1 MKTSVPIYLEE
12 RDGEVLAHPLFDHR
26 IRVSAPTVE
35 RALQLLQPRLL
46 MALRELAVEP
56 DQRGLAVWLSTPVFE
71 HEVLSVRLR
80 HAGQPQAGQVM
91 VVRYTALGRTLAFA
105 PRWPCRH
112 FEAEPGVALTERVA
126 QVFQQWLAEDEGPLL
141 EELLCER
148 LRARVRVLELDWE
161 PAGATK
167 IGRADAARLGGD
179 TEHFDGGTELAKV
192 GVLLTGRERALARE
206 AEVAALA
213 VGLRAEPPGAVLLLG
228 ASGVGKTRVLT
239 EFLATQPSA
248 GVPIRVWHVAPARV
262 ISGMSYLGQW
272 EARWLA
278 ILRHAATRKLVL
290 YFDDLLGLFSAG
302 RSSGSSLTL
311 GDLLLPWLVDQRV
324 RVLGEI
330 TPEAWRVL
338 RERRRAFADQFQIVT
353 VPPPDPR
360 AQWRIL
366 SQLLR
371 ELEGRHRV
379 RYTLDAVPTALALAE
394 RYHGQRDF
402 PGRIAEVLETLSA
415 RAVGQ
420 TLGRHEVIGE
430 FIRRTGSA
438 ASLVDLDQPLSRAE
452 IETALGAELKGQP
465 QAIRVLAD
473 VLLRAKAGLNDPG
486 RPLATLL
493 LLGPTGVGKT
503 ACAKAL
509 ARYLGGSRALIR
521 IDLNEY
527 AEAGDAA
534 RLVGTFAAP
543 DGVLTAAIRRQPSSV
558 VLLDEIEKAAPD
570 VFDLLLSLL
579 DEGRL
584 TDAHGRVAHF
594 RQAVIVMTSNLG
606 AREAARQLGFAA
618 PAQDRATYLDA
629 ARRFFRPEF
638 VNRIDHVLPFTP
650 LGDAE
655 LRAITEQAVAA
666 VLQRS
671 GLKTRPCL
679 IDLDPAAIDALMVI
693 GRDDA
698 LGARALKRGI
708 ERALVQPLARALAAT
723 RLDALSRIRLGLEA
737 GELRVET
744 TALDYADAVPLPAW
758 EAAAQARV
766 DARLAAIEAE
776 LDAHPGRGPLRLDG
790 IDAAQTHYGLCREQL
805 RVVLALSQASE
816 ARPARGGLQRL
827 PRARGQL
834 KFYGRQFYAKA
845 VQASR
850 ADLERQQLAWW
861 DEAHAEPPPAAAGLL
876 RELAWLEL
884 LLRAPRPETHRLSL
898 RPLGVAPPAEAE
910 ALAEALAAALATL
923 TGCLAVRVDGADL
936 IAEGYGLGALLAAEC
951 GYWLRRDDGLALI
964 EVSGPRPAQ
973 RILRLSRGHRHLDL
987 RHGLEIDQLK
997 DAEAL
1002 RRFLL
1007 QGLLVDAV
1015 ASPEEAR

>member
-12 RDGEVLAHPLFDHR
+12 RDGEVLAHPLFDHALG
-26 IRVSAPTVE
+26 VTAPNLD
-35 RALQLLQPRLL
+35 RALQRLQPRLL
-46 MALRELAVEP
+46 MAFQLLAVEP
-56 DQRGLAVWLSTPVFE
+56 DQRGLAAWLSTPVFE
-71 HEVLSVRLR
+71 HEVLTVRLR

-105 PRWPCRH
+105 PRWPHRH
-112 FEAEPGVALTERVA
+112 FEVEPGAALAERVA
-126 QVFQQWLAEDEGPLL
+126 QVFQQWLAEDDGPLL

-161 PAGATK
+161 PTGGTK
-167 IGRADAARLGGD
+167 IGRLDAAKLGGD
-179 TEHFDGGTELAKV
+179 TEDFDGGTELAKV

-213 VGLRAEPPGAVLLLG
+213 AGLGAEPPGAVLLLG

-239 EFLATQPSA
+239 EFLATQPTA
-248 GVPIRVWHVAPARV
+248 GVPTRVWHVAPARV

-272 EARWLA
+272 EARWIA

-353 VPPPDPR
+353 VLPPPPQ

-366 SQLLR
+366 SHMLR

-394 RYHGQRDF
+394 RYYGQRDF

-420 TLGRHEVIGE
+420 TLGRAEVIGE

-438 ASLVDLDQPLSRAE
+438 ASLVDLDQPLTRE
-452 IETALGAELKGQP
+452 QIETALGAELKGQP

-527 AEAGDAA
+527 AEAGDAS

-594 RQAVIVMTSNLG
+594 QQAVIVMTSNLG
-606 AREAARQLGFAA
+606 AREASRQLGFAA

-655 LRAITEQAVAA
+655 LRAITAQAVAA
-666 VLQRS
+666 VLARS

-679 IDLDPAAIDALMVI
+679 IDLDPAAIDALMAI

-723 RLDALSRIRLGLEA
+723 RLDALSRIQLGLEA

-744 TALDYADAVPLPAW
+744 RALDDADAVPLPVW
-758 EAAAQARV
+758 DAAAQARV

-790 IDAAQTHYGLCREQL
+790 IDSAQTHYGLCREQL
-805 RVVLALSQASE
+805 RVVLALNQASE
-816 ARPARGGLQRL
+816 ARPVRGGLRRL
-827 PRARGQL
+827 PRARDHL
-834 KFYGRQFYAKA
+834 KFYVHNISDKA
-845 VQASR
+845 VQVAR
-850 ADLERQQLAWW
+850 VDLDRQELAWW

-876 RELAWLEL
+876 RELAWLTV
-884 LLRAPRPETHRLSL
+884 LLRAPQPATHRLRL
-898 RPLGVAPPAEAE
+898 RPLGAAPPAEAQ

-923 TGCLAVRVDGADL
+923 TGCLAVRVDGAEL
-936 IAEGYGLGALLAAEC
+936 IAEGHGLGALLAAEC

-973 RILRLSRGHRHLDL
+973 RILRLSRAHRHLDL

-1007 QGLLVDAV
+1007 QGLLAVSAVSEDA
-1015 ASPEEAR
+1015 R